1 MYKYILIP
9 ILLLFVGCAT
19 MPSIGPLTP
28 VSVAFINGNPGVT
41 TLGLVKFVI
50 DKNGKKTGNKILN
63 IRWTDEVKV
72 IYLKPGVYGITQ
84 YIPIYSKI
92 LSYQTFTV
100 GKEAMV
106 VKFEEF
112 I

>member
-19 MPSIGPLTP
+19 MPSIGTLTT
-28 VSVAFINGNPGVT
+28 SVAFINGNPGVT
-41 TLGLVKFVI
+41 TLGLAKFVI
-50 DKNGKKTGNKILN
+50 DKNGKKTGYKLMNMK
-63 IRWTDEVKV
+63 WTDEVKV
-72 IYLKPGVYGITQ
+72 IYLKPGIYGVTQ

-100 GKEAMV
+100 GKEAV
-106 VKFEEF
+106 IVKFEELF
-112 I
+112 